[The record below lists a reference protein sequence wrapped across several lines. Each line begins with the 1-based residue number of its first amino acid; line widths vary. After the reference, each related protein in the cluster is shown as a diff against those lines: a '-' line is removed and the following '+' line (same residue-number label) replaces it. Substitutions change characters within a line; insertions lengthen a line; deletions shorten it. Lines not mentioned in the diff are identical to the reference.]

1 MNAELFLLGHRIDM
15 APRRRRRGLV
25 ALVYALFVTGMAGGW
40 FLDRWEFS
48 AFGLLAGASLI
59 NHLLLGG
66 KYLGG
71 LVKPF
76 EGKRPALNS
85 ETPALLFLRWGFAG
99 FRWSIAGVPEP
110 GDREFKS
117 DEREQRQCDRA
128 HYRAY
133 RAMYV
138 VLVLLWSAAF
148 NLVVHH
154 PFLPVIAAG
163 QITYGLAVLSMFLS
177 LTLPQ
182 AILLWTEPDME
193 LEK

>member
-15 APRRRRRGLV
+15 APRRRRRWLV
-25 ALVYALFVTGMAGGW
+25 ALVYALFVAGMAGGW

-48 AFGLLAGASLI
+48 AFALLAGASLI
-59 NHLLLGG
+59 NRLLLGG
-66 KYLGG
+66 KFLGG

-99 FRWSIAGVPEP
+99 LRLSIAGVPEP
-110 GDREFKS
+110 GDREYKS

-138 VLVLLWSAAF
+138 VLLLLWTAAF
-148 NLVVHH
+148 NLVARH
-154 PFLPVIAAG
+154 PLLAEITAG
-163 QITYGLAVLSMFLS
+163 RLTYGLAVLSLALS

-182 AILLWTEPDME
+182 AILLWIEPDME
-193 LEK
+193 PAQ